1 MNHEIGKTILILQ
14 IYCIYN
20 YMIKFSSI
28 QKSFQYRRGP
38 YTSNLLLCKIIN
50 LFATII
56 AREFFG
62 MVCKYWISSHGRIK
76 CNVSLILVV
85 FLIIEVRSQFLIIVL
100 INFLHLQH
108 FSCCNKSL
116 SFPPTSKLALTL
128 LFMDHDADHTSP
140 DTGCIGN

>member
-62 MVCKYWISSHGRIK
+62 MVRKYWISSHGRIK
-76 CNVSLILVV
+76 CNVFLILVV

-108 FSCCNKSL
+108 LCPRIKICGEFSLNAPQYHVVPHKRL
-116 SFPPTSKLALTL
+116 HQ
-128 LFMDHDADHTSP
+128 M
-140 DTGCIGN
+140 